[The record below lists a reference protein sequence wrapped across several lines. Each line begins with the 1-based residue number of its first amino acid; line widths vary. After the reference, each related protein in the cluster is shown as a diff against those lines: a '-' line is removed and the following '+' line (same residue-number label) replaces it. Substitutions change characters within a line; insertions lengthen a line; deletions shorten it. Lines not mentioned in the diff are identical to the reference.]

1 MKVKNV
7 NSRDLEQIMILEKE
21 VFRENAFSKHLMG
34 ELIHRNTLFLK
45 LANGKNKNELI
56 GFIILIKDRKDR
68 INIINFLINPRFQN
82 KGYGAL
88 LLENTLQKITQL
100 KEIKKVVLNVQVSNS
115 QAIKL
120 YEKFNFKKNPKK
132 IENYYQ
138 SGESAY
144 LMELF
149 IDSL

>member
-1 MKVKNV
+1 MKIKNI
-7 NSRDLEQIMILEKE
+7 NSRDLKQIMILEKE
-21 VFRENAFSKHLMG
+21 VFKENAFSKQLM
-34 ELIHRNTLFLK
+34 EEFIHHNTLFLK
-45 LANGKNKNELI
+45 LVNDKNKNELM
-56 GFIILIKDRKDR
+56 GFIIVIRDRLDR
-68 INIINFLINPRFQN
+68 VNIINFLINPRFQN

-88 LLENTLQKITQL
+88 LLKNSLQKITQL

-120 YEKFNFKKNPKK
+120 YEKFNFRKNPEK

-144 LMELF
+144 LMEF
-149 IDSL
+149 DIDSL

>member
-7 NSRDLEQIMILEKE
+7 NSRDLKQIMILEKE
-21 VFRENAFSKHLMG
+21 VFRENAFSKQVME
-34 ELIHRNTLFLK
+34 ELVLRNTFFLK
-45 LANGKNKNELI
+45 LVNNKKKNELI
-56 GFIILIKDRKDR
+56 GFIIVVKDR
-68 INIINFLINPRFQN
+68 IDSVNVINFLINPRFQN

-88 LLENTLQKITQL
+88 LLKNTIQRIIQL

-120 YEKFNFKKNPKK
+120 YEQFNFRKNPEK
-132 IENYYQ
+132 IKNYYQ

-144 LMELF
+144 LMELE
-149 IDSL
+149 I